1 MTAIRALRRGEG
13 RTRHVRRPTFPIA
26 GIMKPYGLY
35 PLMCHPVAPGD
46 TLTHLEGQFRVL
58 SKGIKH
64 PLVGA
69 WLEMWAVY
77 VRLTDLQRP
86 TAPDQPPPILAQFIK
101 EGVSTAGVTFAA
113 ASPRYFGIGA
123 QVKWLQLVT
132 ERVAKAF
139 FVHSEEPLRTIDGVP
154 QIKMLGANWYQNAV
168 FTPANVAPVATDV
181 EALDE
186 QISQTQL
193 GRLGDMIELTY
204 DRWVEEWGVEPK
216 ERTEGVPE
224 ILRYFREWTLP
235 TNTVEATTGVPT
247 SCWTWSGKLSMEKA
261 KRFDEPGFVVL
272 VGAVR
277 PKMYASKQ
285 ISSMLGQLWG
295 RGWWEPPMK
304 VLDPVDQLDIVSAAN
319 VMSGMDSSSVR
330 VDRADVWTHGEQFVN
345 CGTAEHPYTLPVA
358 TGPSWVAASTPEDLR
373 GEYCSLADVDALF
386 SGAPANQKFC
396 FYEGIVRLSV
406 KGVVT
411 DETPDPAVRINR
423 QVRG

>member
-13 RTRHVRRPTFPIA
+13 RTRHLRRPTFPIA

-46 TLTHLEGQFRVL
+46 TLTHLEGQFEC

-123 QVKWLQLVT
+123 QVKWLQLIT

-139 FVHSEEPLRTIDGVP
+139 FFHSEEPLRTIDGVP

-204 DRWVEEWGVEPK
+204 DRWVEEGASSRKSGLRVSLKFCGISGSGRFPPTRSSRPLVFPPPAGRGAASSPWRRPSGSMNRASSFWSVLCAPRCMRPSKSRRCLVSFGVAAGGSL
-216 ERTEGVPE
+216 RSRFS
-224 ILRYFREWTLP
+224 ILSTSS
-235 TNTVEATTGVPT
+235 T
-247 SCWTWSGKLSMEKA
+247 SC
-261 KRFDEPGFVVL
+261 PG
-272 VGAVR
+272 
-277 PKMYASKQ
+277 P
-285 ISSMLGQLWG
+285 
-295 RGWWEPPMK
+295 
-304 VLDPVDQLDIVSAAN
+304 
-319 VMSGMDSSSVR
+319 
-330 VDRADVWTHGEQFVN
+330 T
-345 CGTAEHPYTLPVA
+345 
-358 TGPSWVAASTPEDLR
+358 
-373 GEYCSLADVDALF
+373 
-386 SGAPANQKFC
+386 
-396 FYEGIVRLSV
+396 
-406 KGVVT
+406 
-411 DETPDPAVRINR
+411 
-423 QVRG
+423 